1 MRAGESN
8 GLVKPTDSA
17 SAAMRGQGHEPLPA
31 SIAGY
36 VWRHSGR
43 HQVGLSILSIMVFLL
58 SIWPLEIQRRIVN
71 DAIASGSLSAI
82 VWLSVAYFG
91 IALLEGVLKFLLN
104 LYRGWVSERA
114 VRHLRMTILDLS
126 RYVPARRGSHEEEGL
141 EIALVLSEAEPIGNF
156 VGISLSE
163 PLLQS
168 GILIS
173 VLVYIAHLR
182 LEFALV
188 SALVFLPQGIIVP
201 LIQRAINR
209 RAATRIRTL
218 RRVSSSM
225 VTGIG
230 STEAGDHRQAARIDA
245 VFALNM
251 GIYTLKFGMNFLMNL
266 LHHLG
271 VAVILGIGGWYV
283 VRGLIDVGAVVAF
296 VSGLAKIVDPWGDLI
311 NWFREATV
319 SSVKYQL
326 IESAARQIT
335 TGGPGPNRP
344 A

>member
-1 MRAGESN
+1 MMEERA
-8 GLVKPTDSA
+8 
-17 SAAMRGQGHEPLPA
+17 AAGVALRGQGTGPLPA
-31 SIAGY
+31 SVGGY
-36 VWRHSGR
+36 VWRHSGK
-43 HQVGLSILSIMVFLL
+43 HQVGLAVLSVMVFLL

-71 DAIASGSLSAI
+71 DAISSRSLSAI

-91 IALLEGVLKFLLN
+91 IALLEGVLKFILN

-114 VRHLRMTILDLS
+114 VRHLRMTILGLA
-126 RYVPARRGSHEEEGL
+126 RCVPRRHDSQEEEGV

-156 VGISLSE
+156 VGISVSE
-163 PLLQS
+163 PLLQT
-168 GILIS
+168 GILVS

-188 SALVFLPQGIIVP
+188 SALVFLPQMIIVP

-209 RAATRIRTL
+209 RAAMRIRTL
-218 RRVSSSM
+218 RQISSNM
-225 VTGIG
+225 IG
-230 STEAGDHRQAARIDA
+230 STGSTVADSRDQPKRID
-245 VFALNM
+245 
-251 GIYTLKFGMNFLMNL
+251 TLKFGMNFLMNL

-271 VAVILGIGGWYV
+271 VAVVLGIGGWYV
-283 VRGLIDVGAVVAF
+283 VQGHIDVGAVVAF

-326 IESAARQIT
+326 IETAARRIA
-335 TGGPGPNRP
+335 TGGAWADRSV
-344 A
+344 

>member
-1 MRAGESN
+1 MGEQETAGAVLRE
-8 GLVKPTDSA
+8 
-17 SAAMRGQGHEPLPA
+17 QGHGRLPV
-31 SIAGY
+31 SIGGY
-36 VWRHSGR
+36 VWRHSGK

-58 SIWPLEIQRRIVN
+58 NVWPLEIQRRIVN
-71 DAIASGSLSAI
+71 DAISSKALSAI

-91 IALLEGVLKFLLN
+91 IALLEGVLKFILN

-114 VRHLRMTILDLS
+114 VRHLRMTILGL
-126 RYVPARRGSHEEEGL
+126 ARRVPRGRGSEEEEGV
-141 EIALVLSEAEPIGNF
+141 EIALVLSEVEPIGNF

-168 GILIS
+168 GILVS

-188 SALVFLPQGIIVP
+188 STLVFLPQMVIVP

-218 RRVSSSM
+218 RQISSNM
-225 VTGIG
+225 IGTGG
-230 STEAGDHRQAARIDA
+230 TVADSRDQTMRIDT

-271 VAVILGIGGWYV
+271 VAVVLGIGGWYV
-283 VRGLIDVGAVVAF
+283 VQGHIDVGAVVAF
-296 VSGLAKIVDPWGDLI
+296 VSGLAKIIDPWGDLI

-326 IESAARQIT
+326 IETAARRIA
-335 TGGPGPNRP
+335 TGGAWADR
-344 A
+344 